1 MGGSFLSVG
10 DCRPVNGAARDRKRR
25 ACDDNA
31 QQVRALVVS
40 NMAPTEADPARGA
53 FVRTQVAALRRAGD
67 AEVELYEFRPG
78 DYLRA
83 ARELLRMRGFD
94 IVHAHFGLT
103 AWPALAVRNAKRAVT
118 LHGTDVRHPRSWAIT
133 RAALGRMDLVA
144 AASEEL
150 AALVRERRPGTTVE
164 VLPAGVDLDR
174 FRPLDRAECR
184 ARLNLDTGAR
194 LALLPADPARPEKRA
209 DRARQ
214 AAERAGAQLLT
225 LGHVEPDE
233 VPTWV
238 NAADVV
244 LVPSDRE
251 GFGLAVL
258 EALACDVPVLATPVG
273 VHAQALAGVAGTL
286 CAEFDEAAW
295 ASAIESAP
303 PRVEGR
309 ERAARWGADAMAQR
323 VIAAWRSLVDST
335 PEAPGTGAAAV
346 S

>member
-1 MGGSFLSVG
+1 M
-10 DCRPVNGAARDRKRR
+10 
-25 ACDDNA
+25 
-31 QQVRALVVS
+31 RALVVS
-40 NMAPTEADPARGA
+40 NMAPTPADPARGA
-53 FVRTQVAALRRAGD
+53 FVRTQVAALRRAGGVD
-67 AEVELYEFRPG
+67 VELYEFRPG

-83 ARELLRMRGFD
+83 ARELRRMRGFD
-94 IVHAHFGLT
+94 VVHAHFGLT
-103 AWPALAVRNAKRAVT
+103 AWPALAVRGARRAVT
-118 LHGTDVRHPRSWAIT
+118 LHGTDVRHPRSWRIT

-150 AALVRERRPGTTVE
+150 AALVRERRPGTYVA

-174 FRPLDRAECR
+174 FAPQDRAACR
-184 ARLNLDTGAR
+184 ARLGLDEDAR

-209 DRARQ
+209 DRARE
-214 AAERAGAQLLT
+214 AAAAAGAQLLT

-233 VPTWV
+233 VPAWV

-258 EALACDVPVLATPVG
+258 EALACNVPVLATPVG
-273 VHAQALAGVAGTL
+273 VHREALEGINGALCAPFDAAGWAAAIDAAPERVAGR
-286 CAEFDEAAW
+286 D
-295 ASAIESAP
+295 
-303 PRVEGR
+303 
-309 ERAARWGADAMAQR
+309 RAARWGADAMAER

-335 PEAPGTGAAAV
+335 PEAPATGATAV